1 MSDNDRSQQL
11 PPDAPEPEY
20 EPPRAEEIGGEDRAA
35 TAAWI
40 ATVPGKESD

>member
-1 MSDNDRSQQL
+1 MTDDDRSQQ
-11 PPDAPEPEY
+11 PAPDAPEPAY

-40 ATVPGKESD
+40 TSGSSESSD

>member
-1 MSDNDRSQQL
+1 VSDDDRSQQPAL
-11 PPDAPEPEY
+11 AKPEPEY

-40 ATVPGKESD
+40 ASGPLKESD